1 MRIPSRI
8 FKRFRKNFINVA
20 ILAGVIL
27 NNLGLTISA
36 APCDRIGRSGTA
48 MKTSTLSIPI
58 WAMLPVIL
66 TIETALC
73 AVLAAAALDV
83 FVSRPQQGGGSITT
97 LLPGFVYASATVM
110 KVCPGEWFGTG
121 SWRLGVAAVCAG
133 SVRAV
138 TRGPACLGNRV
149 GRSHA
154 RGAFPWGACC
164 AGRPAAVRRP
174 LLTGSAQRRIRDA
187 RNHPDR
193 GAGGGNFADPARTSP
208 NPFDSER
215 CCQRGS
221 GRAVLAPEVLCTRL
235 RPGSVDTSL
244 ASFGRR
250 DAGLRK
256 RSAGGPG
263 RLRRI
268 CGWGRHRGIARGGLP
283 ASRCEIRVRRSGTTW
298 GG

>member
-110 KVCPGEWFGTG
+110 KVCLVSGLVPAVGGLA
-121 SWRLGVAAVCAG
+121 WRLFVQ
-133 SVRAV
+133 
-138 TRGPACLGNRV
+138 GP
-149 GRSHA
+149 
-154 RGAFPWGACC
+154 
-164 AGRPAAVRRP
+164 
-174 LLTGSAQRRIRDA
+174 
-187 RNHPDR
+187 
-193 GAGGGNFADPARTSP
+193 
-208 NPFDSER
+208 SER
-215 CCQRGS
+215 S
-221 GRAVLAPEVLCTRL
+221 
-235 RPGSVDTSL
+235 
-244 ASFGRR
+244 
-250 DAGLRK
+250 
-256 RSAGGPG
+256 
-263 RLRRI
+263 
-268 CGWGRHRGIARGGLP
+268 RGGLP
-283 ASRCEIRVRRSGTTW
+283 VWGIASVALTPAAPFLGALAVLAGQRLSAGHFSQVARSAVFVMLAIILTGALAAVISLIRRERPESFRF
-298 GG
+298 